1 MGKHV
6 YKLNVYYSLPYVH
19 IIIVALGN
27 MCYRYLSLV
36 LGIEFRVLWGG
47 VLDDLLPSCNPS
59 CVVFFLS
66 VSTDIFKFP

>member
-47 VLDDLLPSCNPS
+47 GCAR
-59 CVVFFLS
+59 
-66 VSTDIFKFP
+66 